1 MIFRYFVIS
10 FGRYQN
16 ILENTDE
23 RGVKV
28 MQIGEI
34 LDILALVI
42 KNADFSVVLD
52 GFKQLIP
59 LVERIIS
66 VLMSFIV

>member
-1 MIFRYFVIS
+1 
-10 FGRYQN
+10 
-16 ILENTDE
+16 
-23 RGVKV
+23 

-52 GFKQLIP
+52 VFKQLIP
-59 LVERIIS
+59 LVGNVIT
-66 VLMSFIV
+66 VLLSFFM